1 MKSVSLTREEQRAV
15 WREVKSVVA
24 TDFEGE
30 IEEWD
35 DEPIEGEVLVVLAKA
50 YLGQLDEIPNYEQ
63 RPDTVQDGEREG

>member
-15 WREVKSVVA
+15 WEEVKSVVA
-24 TDFEGE
+24 TDFEGK

-50 YLGQLDEIPNYEQ
+50 YLGQLEEIPNYEQ
-63 RPDTVQDGEREG
+63 RLDTVQDGEREG